1 MKKNKEQL
9 QQEVAEIRR
18 FVDGDSRDV
27 AIKAR
32 VLEEPDEFG
41 DAFWNARV
49 ERYHRLAQCTET
61 EVYIVGNADRNW
73 ISGMRNN
80 YGVYKSM

>member
-1 MKKNKEQL
+1 MKKTDEQL

-32 VLEEPDEFG
+32 VMEETNEFG
-41 DAFWNARV
+41 DAFLGCTCGAISQV
-49 ERYHRLAQCTET
+49 SKMHRNRGIYCWKWGKKLDWRD
-61 EVYIVGNADRNW
+61 V
-73 ISGMRNN
+73 
-80 YGVYKSM
+80 K